1 MVIKI
6 QPITVKESKRFD
18 KDQTERETIEC
29 IFICYEMIVNDREV
43 RGIKREDED
52 IMLREG

>member
-6 QPITVKESKRFD
+6 QPIVIKESKRFD

-29 IFICYEMIVNDREV
+29 TFIFYYLIVNDRKV
-43 RGIKREDED
+43 GGIKGEDED
-52 IMLREG
+52 VMLRED